1 MATGSF
7 DAAACPLP
15 SRPDTVLIQPMVVGS
30 KGSAGDLMGTDI
42 VAKSPV
48 DGDMLVLVDVFEG
61 RSQMDVRK
69 ML

>member
-1 MATGSF
+1 M
-7 DAAACPLP
+7 
-15 SRPDTVLIQPMVVGS
+15 LIQPMVVGS